1 MFTIYMGV
9 PEMDQFWEDLSEKI
23 SSGTATKDENRLY
36 QKLGKTLL
44 QIATNPRHPGLETHD
59 IEALTKRY
67 GMKVWQSYLENHT
80 PGAGR
85 IFWVY
90 GPDQGDITIIGL
102 DPHPNSDKSN
112 AYKKITLSAIGEK
125 ENNT

>member
-67 GMKVWQSYLENHT
+67 GMKVWQSYLENKT
-80 PGAGR
+80 SKAMR
-85 IFWVY
+85 MYWVY
-90 GPDQGDITIIGL
+90 GPNKNDITIIGL
-102 DPHPNSDKSN
+102 EPHPEDKKNGAYDTINLSN
-112 AYKKITLSAIGEK
+112 LPTD
-125 ENNT
+125 